1 MAADAADNRSR
12 QVWPYAVAVPL
23 VLAAMHWPALAGR
36 AIYFHND
43 LWQWFLPL
51 HEFLRRELW
60 AGNRLPWC
68 PLIGLGYPLAA
79 EPQTGLWY
87 PLNLLLAIPL
97 PIGLLMAWLLW
108 LHYAV
113 AGLGVFA
120 LARLL
125 RVPPLEALLAAL
137 IFTTTGFMV
146 AHLHHVPIITAAA
159 WFPWAWFGLLAYR
172 RRGPGGTGQTTAGR
186 RGRRRLLALVAWC
199 SAAQLLA
206 GQPQVWLLTFVSGFV
221 MLFLAEVLLRDTLLA
236 LPHEWRRRDW
246 VSLLAAS
253 GLGLGVAGITLLPAA
268 SLYALSERSR
278 PDLDFITS
286 YALSRDSLKTLL
298 GVRLSRGDYWEFE
311 VFAGLSTL
319 VLAALAVVR
328 GRARAMLYLLCA
340 LVLFALF
347 MGLAQV
353 NPLYRLA
360 LHVPVLSGMRCA
372 GRWVLIV
379 SVCLAL
385 LAAYGLQVLSRP
397 GWLRPLVVAIAVAE
411 MMWFGAHYNPQAMPE
426 LLQPP
431 SQAARLAGQ
440 ARLLTT
446 LPYRLPEGLSQG
458 EQFLLGRR
466 LVVPNLNVMWGVPAA
481 HLYMPLQLQDFAR
494 VRDSVNWTR
503 ADEAAACGIGWQI
516 VQGGGTGAP
525 PGWER
530 IPGGG
535 DALYRLPQPRLA
547 WLAVSP
553 AAATPDDTVGT
564 ARLVR
569 QSGRG
574 LTLRCTARRPA
585 YVVVSVVWLPWWQ
598 ATVNGRPSPLE
609 RAGKAFCAVPVPAGD
624 REIELRYRQPRLRE
638 GACLTVGSLVLLALL
653 LLLA

>member
-1 MAADAADNRSR
+1 MTADATDNRFP
-12 QVWPYAVAVPL
+12 QAWPYAVAVPL
-23 VLAAMHWPALAGR
+23 VLAAMHWPALTGR

-51 HEFLRRELW
+51 HDFLRRELW

-97 PIGLLMAWLLW
+97 PIGLMMAWLLW
-108 LHYAV
+108 LHYAI

-125 RVPPLEALLAAL
+125 RLPPPGALLAAL

-146 AHLHHVPIITAAA
+146 AHLHHVAIITAAA

-172 RRGPGGTGQTTAGR
+172 RRAQ
-186 RGRRRLLALVAWC
+186 RGLLALVSWC

-221 MLFLAEVLLRDTLLA
+221 MLALAEVLLRDTPLA
-236 LPHEWRRRDW
+236 LSRERPRRDW
-246 VSLLAAS
+246 VLLLAAA

-278 PDLDFITS
+278 PDLNFITS

-311 VFAGLSTL
+311 AFAGLSTL
-319 VLAALAVVR
+319 VLAAVAVVR
-328 GRARAMLYLLCA
+328 GKARAMLYLLCA
-340 LVLFALF
+340 LVLLALF

-360 LHVPVLSGMRCA
+360 PHIPLLSGMRCA
-372 GRWVLIV
+372 GRWILIV

-397 GWLRPLVVAIAVAE
+397 RWLCGLVTCLAVAE
-411 MMWFGAHYNPQAMPE
+411 LTWFGAHYNPQAMPD

-431 SQAARLAGQ
+431 PQAARLAGQ
-440 ARLLTT
+440 TRLLTT
-446 LPYRLPEGLSQG
+446 VPYRLPEGLSQG
-458 EQFLLGRR
+458 DQFLLGRR
-466 LVVPNLNVMWGVPAA
+466 LVVPNLNVMWGVPTA
-481 HLYMPLQLQDFAR
+481 HLYMPLQLHDFAF
-494 VRDSVNWTR
+494 VRDSANWTR
-503 ADEAAACGIGWQI
+503 GDEAACGIGWQI
-516 VQGGGTGAP
+516 VQGDRAAAP

-530 IPGGG
+530 VPGGG
-535 DALYRLPQPRLA
+535 DALYRLPQPHLA
-547 WLAVSP
+547 WLTSSP
-553 AAATPDDTVGT
+553 GADAPDDTLGT
-564 ARLVR
+564 ARLV
-569 QSGRG
+569 QQGARG
-574 LTLRCTARRPA
+574 LTVRCTARRPA

-598 ATVNGRPSPLE
+598 VTVNGRPAPLE

-624 REIELRYRQPRLRE
+624 SEIQLRYQQPRLRE
-638 GACLTVGSLVLLALL
+638 GACLTAGSLVLLAAL